1 MEPSEQR
8 GDLAGGVEECGNCR
22 YCVKKECHRHSPE
35 GRGNL
40 AEWLSWWPTV
50 MCGDWCGEWQERE
63 IDVDEPEDPN
73 DPWPSGIVPYPR

>member
-1 MEPSEQR
+1 
-8 GDLAGGVEECGNCR
+8 
-22 YCVKKECHRHSPE
+22 
-35 GRGNL
+35 
-40 AEWLSWWPTV
+40 